1 METNK
6 SQITPTIKATND
18 QINTML
24 EYYQGYITYNTNA
37 YIIARVKLAKVTITF
52 YKTGNV
58 LFQGTDYASE
68 YNFWASKF
76 GIEQLQIDALSDKE
90 RFYNLTAIGS
100 DEVGTGDYFG
110 PVVVCA
116 AYVTKENISKLSHLG
131 VKDSKLL
138 TDTQMVPLALKIA
151 EIVPYVILTLSPERF
166 NSLKSS
172 SNNLNYVKA
181 IMHNNAINS
190 ILKKY
195 PNYKYDAILI
205 DEFAPRDKYF
215 EYLKNAKQVN
225 ENVTLVKHGENAHIA
240 VAAASILARVAF
252 LKELKHLSKEYDL
265 ELMKG
270 AGKEA
275 DRVGVA
281 FVKSYGLNELAKVA
295 KIKFANT
302 ERIKQYFVDHH
313 LIMKIERDVVN
324 E

>member
-1 METNK
+1 MENNNL
-6 SQITPTIKATND
+6 QPTIKATND

-52 YKTGNV
+52 YKTGNI
-58 LFQGTDYASE
+58 LFQGNDFASE
-68 YNFWASKF
+68 YNFWANKF
-76 GIEQLQIDALSDKE
+76 GLEQFRTAALDDKE
-90 RFYNLTAIGS
+90 RFYNLSVIGS

-116 AYVTKENISKLSHLG
+116 AYVSSDKISELHHLG

-138 TDTQMVPLALKIA
+138 TDKQMVPLALKIA
-151 EIVPYVILTLSPERF
+151 SMIPHAILILSPEKF

-172 SNNLNYVKA
+172 DNNLNYIKA
-181 IMHNNAINS
+181 VLHNNAINS
-190 ILKKY
+190 ILKKG
-195 PNYKYDAILI
+195 PDYKYDAILI
-205 DEFAPRDKYF
+205 DEFTPREKYF
-215 EYLKNAKQVN
+215 EYLKNSKNLVKD
-225 ENVTLVKHGENAHIA
+225 VTLVKHGENAHIA

-252 LKELKHLSKEYDL
+252 LKELRRLGKEYDV

-281 FVKSYGLNELAKVA
+281 FVKSYGLNELSKVA

-302 ERIKQYFVDHH
+302 ERIKQYFTDHN
-313 LIMKIERDVVN
+313 LIMKLNRD
-324 E
+324 